1 MPQVKL
7 TTRGLL
13 FRPDIRNRSIK
24 VALVVGT
31 LLGLINHGDN
41 ILMGTITL
49 AGILKILISYFVP
62 YSVST
67 WSAIQTAKDDFQ
79 KQHIY

>member
-49 AGILKILISYFVP
+49 ADILKILISYFVP

>member
-1 MPQVKL
+1 MPRRKM

-41 ILMGTITL
+41 ILMGTLSL
-49 AGILKILISYFVP
+49 AGMCKILISYFVP

-67 WSAIQTAKDDFQ
+67 WSAVQTAKDELKDTQ
-79 KQHIY
+79 AH